1 MVVLAAVAAVEQAA
15 VELQVLEELEEQLPV
30 VQEQHL
36 ELTKVVQA
44 QLIQAVAA
52 VEQVGHLMEVE
63 QEVLE

>member
-1 MVVLAAVAAVEQAA
+1 MVLEAAAVAAQEAA
-15 VELQVLEELEEQLPV
+15 ELQVLEELEEQLLA

-44 QLIQAVAA
+44 QLIQAAA
-52 VEQVGHLMEVE
+52 EVEQVGHLMEVE

>member
-1 MVVLAAVAAVEQAA
+1 MVVLEAAAVAAQEAA
-15 VELQVLEELEEQLPV
+15 ELQVLEELEEQLLA